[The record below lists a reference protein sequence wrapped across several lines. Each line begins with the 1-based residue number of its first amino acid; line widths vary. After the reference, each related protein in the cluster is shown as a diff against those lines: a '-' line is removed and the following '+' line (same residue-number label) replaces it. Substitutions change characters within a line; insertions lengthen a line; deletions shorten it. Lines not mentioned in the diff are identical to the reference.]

1 MATQN
6 QSDTFEVGD
15 ETVHRL
21 GFGAMRLTGEHI
33 IGDPDDREAAASV
46 LQRTVEL
53 GVDLIDTADSYGP
66 GVSETLI
73 GQTLGD
79 TDDAMVATKGGLLR
93 SRDGDW
99 IKHGDPAYLEDAVLS
114 SLDRLRTDEIDLYQ
128 YHRPDPDVPF
138 EDSVSKLAE
147 LKDAGLIRH
156 VGLSNVSVEQ
166 LSTARDIVDV
176 VTVQNRFNLDDRSSA
191 DVLAACEDAGVG
203 FIPWGPIHLG
213 DGEAAQ
219 VAEEVAEAHDA
230 TPHQVA
236 IAWLLERSPVML
248 PIPGTSSVD
257 HLEANVAATALDLED
272 DEIAR
277 LTDADE

>member
-1 MATQN
+1 MGSEN
-6 QSDTFEVGD
+6 HSDTFDIGG

-33 IGDPDDREAAASV
+33 IGDPEDRENAADV
-46 LQRTVEL
+46 LRRAVDL

-79 TDDAMVATKGGLLR
+79 TDDAMIATKGGLLR

-99 IKHGDPAYLEDAVLS
+99 IKHGDPDYLEDAVLS
-114 SLDRLRTDEIDLYQ
+114 SLDRLRADEIDLYQ

-147 LKDAGLIRH
+147 LQDAGLINH

-166 LSTARDIVDV
+166 LSAAQDILDV

-191 DVLAACEDAGVG
+191 DVLAACEDDGVG

-213 DGEAAQ
+213 DGEAAD
-219 VAEEVAEAHDA
+219 VAAEVAAAHDA
-230 TPHQVA
+230 TPQQVA
-236 IAWLLERSPVML
+236 IAWQLERSPVML
-248 PIPGTSSVD
+248 PIPGTSSVE
-257 HLEANVAATALDLED
+257 HLEENVAATTLDLSD
-272 DEIAR
+272 DDVAR
-277 LTDADE
+277 LTAAGE